1 MSQAATATQVE
12 QSERDEMIKRQR
24 KFAQWLNKGK
34 ELRSTGRN
42 VGYIRQYHPWPHEL
56 DEYELK
62 RAIEEGLA

>member
-1 MSQAATATQVE
+1 MSQAATATECE

-24 KFAQWLNKGK
+24 RFAQWLNKGR

-42 VGYIRQYHPWPHEL
+42 VGYIRQYHPRPH
-56 DEYELK
+56 DFDDYELK